1 MIPEFQF
8 TCPSRSTTPA
18 SCPRLTGSRV
28 SIHVP
33 LAEHDL
39 CEMLAEQERQVS
51 IHVPLAE
58 HDTLSRSSAS
68 LSASFNSRAPRGARH
83 QPAVRVSL
91 GREVSIHVPLAEHD
105 IRTDIERATDKVS
118 IHVPLAEHD
127 RSSWLHWTALHVS
140 IHVPLA
146 EHDPSAPATVLQSLS
161 FNPRAPRG
169 ARHHAQHVRCQCQVV
184 SIHVPLAEHDLLPR
198 EIVSHSLC
206 FNSRAPRGAR
216 HIVAPAGVFLLKF
229 QFTCPSRSTTP
240 QR

>member
-1 MIPEFQF
+1 MPLAEHDHLIIAYAIKP
-8 TCPSRSTTPA
+8 PP
-18 SCPRLTGSRV
+18 V

-39 CEMLAEQERQVS
+39 VSVFAGFRSVVSIHVPLAEHDLVAEMAHRDTGVS

-58 HDTLSRSSAS
+58 HDTSQLSAS
-68 LSASFNSRAPRGARH
+68 HWVESFNSRAPRGAR
-83 QPAVRVSL
+83 
-91 GREVSIHVPLAEHD
+91 PLRNACCGSC
-105 IRTDIERATDKVS
+105 VS

-161 FNPRAPRG
+161 FNSRAPRG